1 MEVASLVA
9 ETLLASAKGS
19 EILTGLGSDV
29 GTKLEGNTADIFSAN
44 CHVKLRCVGC
54 VREGRKM
61 CVLRCTM

>member
-29 GTKLEGNTADIFSAN
+29 GAKLKGNTANGIPAN
-44 CHVKLRCVGC
+44 FHVKLKGV
-54 VREGRKM
+54 
-61 CVLRCTM
+61 